1 MIKTQILKSFWDK
14 STNIGISSIF
24 NLRLIVNIYIYQSH
38 GQFLTTIKI
47 PFSSGDEFYASTV

>member
-1 MIKTQILKSFWDK
+1 MIKTQIFKSFWDK
-14 STNIGISSIF
+14 RTNIGISSIF
-24 NLRLIVNIYIYQSH
+24 NFRLIVNIYTYQSH